1 MLKDA
6 YEKYIS
12 TNGYKKDINQLALI
26 DLLTNYISQIER
38 SKNLIYRL
46 FNKNTSEKHGVYL
59 WGKVGRGKTFIFNI
73 FYNNLKINNKHKQ
86 HFHEF
91 MLDCHEKI
99 NYLNQQKNVADK
111 VAKLAK
117 DISQKFKVLYLDEF
131 QVNNIADAMLLSKI
145 FTELIA
151 NGTYIF
157 LTSNS
162 KPQEIYK
169 NGLKREY
176 IYPFIELLLEKI
188 EIFNLDTSVDFRKES
203 LKEFKLFMHPHNEEK
218 FQLLISNFFRI
229 EDYIKTKIKISENRY
244 LYINRSVGKI
254 ARFTFD
260 ELCVK
265 NLGSTDYIGLCKRFT
280 MLIIENIPQLKF
292 DNHNEALRFITLI
305 DCMYD
310 KKIVGIF
317 SAEKELDKLYIGK
330 IHSAEFER
338 TISRIYEMQSDE
350 YLHNCAAN
358 GINNED

>member
-1 MLKDA
+1 MLKDT
-6 YEKYIS
+6 YKKYILDN
-12 TNGYKKDINQLALI
+12 TYKENANQLELI
-26 DLLTNYISQIER
+26 DLLTNYTSEIESSR
-38 SKNLIYRL
+38 NLIFRL
-46 FNKNTSEKHGVYL
+46 FNKKLSKKHGVYL

-73 FYNNLKINNKHKQ
+73 FFNNLKINNKHKQ

-99 NYLNQQKNVADK
+99 NYLNQQKSIADK
-111 VAKLAK
+111 VTKLAK
-117 DISQKFKVLYLDEF
+117 DISQKFKVLFLDEF

-176 IYPFIELLLEKI
+176 IYPFIELLLKTV
-188 EIFNLDTSVDFRKES
+188 EIFNLDASVDFRKES

-218 FQLLISNFFRI
+218 FQLLINNFLRV
-229 EDYIKTKIKISENRY
+229 EDCIKTKIKISESRY
-244 LYINRSVGKI
+244 LYINRSVGKV

-265 NLGSTDYIGLCKRFT
+265 YLGSTDYIALCKHFT

-317 SAEKELDKLYIGK
+317 SAKTELDKLYIGK
-330 IHSAEFER
+330 IHRTEFER

-350 YLHNCAAN
+350 YLQHSLFYK
-358 GINNED
+358 